1 MSNILTFPT
10 GGLPPSNIRELRNP
24 LFQFPTEDVV
34 EPTRGDARRQ
44 RRLQSESQTETG
56 KNAKLRLQRR
66 EAWWQSERR
75 VEYWKVCMKMHSAIR
90 SAQLAGLPEGGNHQR
105 VEDWHWHPIIDSY
118 RKAIAE
124 LLLTPASTLLNVAWK
139 QKALAA
145 EEHKYT
151 DLSSE
156 RVEAAIARDLKFFE
170 DHPTRRKRKER
181 SA

>member
-10 GGLPPSNIRELRNP
+10 GGLPLSNIRELRNP
-24 LFQFPTEDVV
+24 LFEFPTENVV
-34 EPTRGDARRQ
+34 EPTPGDARRQ
-44 RRLQSESQTETG
+44 RRLQSESQTETS
-56 KNAKLRLQRR
+56 KNAKLRRQRR

-75 VEYWKVCMKMHSAIR
+75 VEYWKACMKMHSAIR
-90 SAQLAGLPEGGNHQR
+90 SAQLAGLPEGDNHQR
-105 VEDWHWHPIIDSY
+105 AENWHWHPIVDSY

-139 QKALAA
+139 LKALAA

-156 RVEAAIARDLKFFE
+156 RVEAAIARDLKFFA
-170 DHPTRRKRKER
+170 DHPTRRKRKR

>member
-1 MSNILTFPT
+1 MSNNIIELSLHRVARPA
-10 GGLPPSNIRELRNP
+10 LPSENVAEVELMPGR
-24 LFQFPTEDVV
+24 
-34 EPTRGDARRQ
+34 ARRQ
-44 RRLQSESQTETG
+44 RILQAPEPEPKTETG

-75 VEYWKVCMKMHSAIR
+75 VEYWKACMKMHSAIR
-90 SAQLAGLPEGGNHQR
+90 SAQLAGLPEGDNHQR
-105 VEDWHWHPIIDSY
+105 AEDWHWHPIIDSY

-156 RVEAAIARDLKFFE
+156 RVEAAIARDLKFLAA
-170 DHPTRRKRKER
+170 HPTRRKRKEQ

>member
-1 MSNILTFPT
+1 MSNVVTFPGT
-10 GGLPPSNIRELRNP
+10 RPPSNIRELRNP
-24 LFQFPTEDVV
+24 SYQLPTENVV
-34 EPTRGDARRQ
+34 DSTPGKARRH
-44 RRLQSESQTETG
+44 RRQQSELQTETG
-56 KNAKLRLQRR
+56 KNAKIRRQRR

-75 VEYWKVCMKMHSAIR
+75 VEYWKACMKMHSAIR
-90 SAQLAGLPEGGNHQR
+90 SAQLAGLPEGDNHQTA
-105 VEDWHWHPIIDSY
+105 ENWHWHPIIDSY

-156 RVEAAIARDLKFFE
+156 RVEAAIARDLEFLTA
-170 DHPTRRKRKER
+170 HPTRRKP
-181 SA
+181 AG

>member
-24 LFQFPTEDVV
+24 SYQLPTENVV
-34 EPTRGDARRQ
+34 EPPPGKACRQ
-44 RRLQSESQTETG
+44 RRPQSGSQTQTG
-56 KNAKLRLQRR
+56 KNAKLRRQRR

-75 VEYWKVCMKMHSAIR
+75 MEYWKACMKMHSAIR
-90 SAQLAGLPEGGNHQR
+90 SAQLAGLPEGDNHQR
-105 VEDWHWHPIIDSY
+105 AENWHWHPIIDSY
-118 RKAIAE
+118 RNAIAE

-145 EEHKYT
+145 EEHRYT

-156 RVEAAIARDLKFFE
+156 RVEAAIARDLKFLAE
-170 DHPTRRKRKER
+170 HPTRRKRKEQ